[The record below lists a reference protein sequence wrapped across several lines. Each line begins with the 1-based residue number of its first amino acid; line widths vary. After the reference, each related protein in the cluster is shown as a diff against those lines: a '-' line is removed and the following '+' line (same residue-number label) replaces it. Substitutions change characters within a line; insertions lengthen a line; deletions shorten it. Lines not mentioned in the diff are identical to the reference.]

1 MFIPHTPEDKKEMLQ
16 AIGVGSIEELFAQIP
31 PALRYPAF
39 DLPAA
44 LDENALTAHMQQL
57 AAKNK
62 PLLHFIG
69 AGCEEHFIPAAV
81 NALSSRGE
89 FLTAY
94 TPYQAEASQGTLQT
108 IYEFQS
114 CICELFDMDV
124 CSASHYDGATALAE
138 ACSAALRVN
147 NKNKILYSA
156 GLHPHYK
163 EVLKTYLKHV
173 PGLQLEE
180 VPLQNGTVDLN
191 ALKEKLTPQ
200 VSCFAVAGPNF
211 LGQLEPLEDIS
222 ALVHG
227 AGALLVSV
235 AKPLALGILHTPG
248 QYGADFVVAEG
259 QTLGNAMN
267 FGGPGLGIFTCK
279 KEYVRQVPG
288 RIVGIAKD
296 KAGKRSFVL
305 TLQAREQHIRRERAA
320 SNICSNQALCA
331 LNAVIYLTLLGY
343 AGLREVAELN
353 LEKAHT
359 LKDMLVTDGHKL
371 KFDGLFFNEF
381 VLELNTPA
389 KQVIKKLAKKG
400 IAAGFDLGTVRK
412 EWQNCLLVCVTET
425 KTRAELEKYVQA
437 MRGFEYARDY

>member
-1 MFIPHTPEDKKEMLQ
+1 MFISNTPEDKKQMLEK
-16 AIGVGSIEELFAQIP
+16 IGVSSLPDLFKDIPQDLLYPALNLP
-31 PALRYPAF
+31 PALT
-39 DLPAA
+39 
-44 LDENALTAHMQQL
+44 EGALTAHMHAL

-62 PLLHFIG
+62 PLLNFAG

-138 ACSAALRVN
+138 ACAAAQRVN
-147 NKNKILYSA
+147 NKSKILYSA

-163 EVLKTYLKHV
+163 EVLKTYLKHT
-173 PGLQLEE
+173 PGLKLEE
-180 VPLQNGTVDLN
+180 VPLKNGTLDLS
-191 ALKEKLTPQ
+191 ALQEKLTPDTA
-200 VSCFAVAGPNF
+200 CFAVAGPNF
-211 LGQLEPLEDIS
+211 FGQLEPLEDIA
-222 ALVHG
+222 ALTHG

-235 AKPLALGILHTPG
+235 AKPLALALVHTPG
-248 QYGADFVVAEG
+248 QYGADFSVAEG
-259 QTLGNAMN
+259 QVLGNAMN

-296 KAGKRSFVL
+296 KDGRRSFVL

-331 LNAVIYLTLLGY
+331 LSAVIYLTLLGY

-353 LEKAHT
+353 LEKAHR
-359 LKDMLVTDGHKL
+359 LKDMLLSDGHKL
-371 KFDGLFFNEF
+371 KFDGPFFNEF
-381 VLELNTPA
+381 VLELNAPA

-400 IAAGFDLGTVRK
+400 IAAGFDLGLVSK
-412 EWQNCLLVCVTET
+412 ELKNCLLVCATET
-425 KTRAELEKYVQA
+425 KTEADLQKYVDA
-437 MRGFEYARDY
+437 MRGF